1 MSYLENIK
9 QASKIKNLIFFH
21 FLIINNS
28 FSVYLKEL
36 LYLINYSAPKVTILH
51 QKYPILF
58 SLGAK
63 PLFGILLYIRS
74 VDTC

>member
-1 MSYLENIK
+1 MNLLINVIVQTSYLENIK

-36 LYLINYSAPKVTILH
+36 LYLINYSAPKVPDFI
-51 QKYPILF
+51 
-58 SLGAK
+58 
-63 PLFGILLYIRS
+63 
-74 VDTC
+74 